1 MKMSFVALIL
11 FNIVFFW
18 AKQIACA
25 RAPQFR
31 SKFKQNV
38 QIMCNLSYKS
48 RINASMIS
56 HKTFNQSM
64 MGPLFL
70 TLVLSVRRLIA
81 FGWFDHRIRNYIWRS
96 MLRLFFFPSLS
107 LSWYGCCCS
116 DFKFTSL
123 ACGWSMSFY
132 VVHYIVG
139 LQLVAMSFNLQ
150 KKIVFSVFILVH
162 NKNKIINLTKENFR
176 IQLKNVHY

>member
-70 TLVLSVRRLIA
+70 TLVLSNDVWLLLVGLITESEIT
-81 FGWFDHRIRNYIWRS
+81 FDDRCYDCFSFLRFLLVGMVAVVLTSNLHHLHVVGQCLFTLFITLLGCSWWRCHS
-96 MLRLFFFPSLS
+96 ICKRKSFFPFLF
-107 LSWYGCCCS
+107 WY
-116 DFKFTSL
+116 T
-123 ACGWSMSFY
+123 
-132 VVHYIVG
+132 
-139 LQLVAMSFNLQ
+139 
-150 KKIVFSVFILVH
+150 
-162 NKNKIINLTKENFR
+162 TKTKLL
-176 IQLKNVHY
+176 I